1 MPVLRTGLIAIG
13 VVLWSIAP
21 AAQVGPRCLHGENE
35 TRMQQQRREDAI
47 DGADLINLILG
58 RTRREGPYPTWEEL
72 AKSPLVSSALGAS
85 GRSGELARR
94 IQWGAE
100 QPLPGWLIH
109 YVVGAE
115 AYAFSLT
122 DIRDPCQLTISTNDT
137 GLVIEGRPANVRGRM
152 RVIPLDSSH

>member
-1 MPVLRTGLIAIG
+1 MLRTGLIVIA
-13 VVLWSIAP
+13 VVLWSSP
-21 AAQVGPRCLHGENE
+21 SFAQVGPRCLHGENE

-47 DGADLINLILG
+47 DAADLINLILE
-58 RTRREGPYPTWEEL
+58 RIHRDAAYPSWDAL

-85 GRSGELARR
+85 GRTGELARR

-109 YVVGAE
+109 WVVAE
-115 AYAFSLT
+115 DSYAFSLT
-122 DIRDPCQLTISTNDT
+122 DIRDPCQLTISTNDS
-137 GLVIEGRPANVRGRM
+137 GLVIEGRPANVRGQM